1 MSSTTAKYNTGQQ
14 IILKSGQS
22 AKIIGNDP
30 VNQTY
35 QVIGSDNKVFTVKP
49 DEVEKAD
56 QSKYTDYQTS
66 GTDTDNQEELAI
78 KKTEFTP
85 NQIG

>member
-14 IILKSGQS
+14 IVLKSGQS
-22 AKIIGNDP
+22 AKIVGNDP

-35 QVIGSDNKVFTVKP
+35 QVIGSDNKVLTVKP
-49 DEVEKAD
+49 DEIEKAEK
-56 QSKYTDYQTS
+56 SKYSDYRIS

-85 NQIG
+85 DQFG

>member
-1 MSSTTAKYNTGQQ
+1 VSSTTAKYNTGQQ
-14 IILKSGQS
+14 IVLKSGQS
-22 AKIIGNDP
+22 AKIVGNDP

-35 QVIGSDNKVFTVKP
+35 QVIGSDNKVLTVKP
-49 DEVEKAD
+49 DEIEKAEK
-56 QSKYTDYQTS
+56 SKYSDYRIS

-85 NQIG
+85 DQFG